1 MEEFKKFNVGDIV
14 TPKPAY
20 KYSGILLKIIEIE
33 IEENPFDYGIY
44 YKLLP
49 IDTTITPEIFNFFER
64 TTWYASQLNL
74 VVSSK
79 NILGKVSTNDICNEL
94 NSKIECLKRPDD
106 LCNIEVKECLEMIN
120 CDKILNLYEK
130 RELVR
135 INEKDKE
142 ERNEIMSQDVFYN
155 LTKSYEKQ
163 FLELFKNEFKRE
175 FKKENECYYSL
186 PIIYADETNQKLKEL
201 DTKTAAE
208 INELHERIQEV
219 ETRLSIVNDYDEA
232 VKILKKYNI
241 LDREGKIN
249 G

>member
-20 KYSGILLKIIEIE
+20 KYSGFLLKVIEIE
-33 IEENPFDYGIY
+33 LDYGIY

-64 TTWYASQLNL
+64 TTWHASELNL
-74 VVSSK
+74 VASSE
-79 NILGKVSTNDICNEL
+79 NILGKVSTSDVCNEFNFTTEGL
-94 NSKIECLKRPDD
+94 KISDD

-120 CDKILNLYEK
+120 CDKILNLYEERK
-130 RELVR
+130 LER
-135 INEKDKE
+135 IDKKSKE
-142 ERNEIMSQDVFYN
+142 EKNEIISQDVFYN
-155 LTKSYEKQ
+155 LTESYKKQ
-163 FLELFKNEFKRE
+163 FLELFKNEFK
-175 FKKENECYYSL
+175 KEYKDFFSL
-186 PIIYADETNQKLKEL
+186 PSVYTDETNQKLKEL
-201 DTKTAAE
+201 NTKMDAE
-208 INELHERIQEV
+208 IFELHERIQEV

>member
-14 TPKPAY
+14 TPKSAY
-20 KYSGILLKIIEIE
+20 KYSGFLLKVIEIE
-33 IEENPFDYGIY
+33 LDYGIY

-74 VVSSK
+74 VASSE
-79 NILGKVSTNDICNEL
+79 NILGKVLTSDVCNEL

-135 INEKDKE
+135 INEKNNE
-142 ERNEIMSQDVFYN
+142 EKNEIISQDVFYN
-155 LTKSYEKQ
+155 LTESYEKQ
-163 FLELFKNEFKRE
+163 FLELFKNEFK
-175 FKKENECYYSL
+175 KEYKDFFSL
-186 PIIYADETNQKLKEL
+186 PIVYTDETNQKLKEL

-208 INELHERIQEV
+208 IDELHEKIQEV

-232 VKILKKYNI
+232 VRILKKYNI

>member
-1 MEEFKKFNVGDIV
+1 M
-14 TPKPAY
+14 
-20 KYSGILLKIIEIE
+20 
-33 IEENPFDYGIY
+33 FD
-44 YKLLP
+44 
-49 IDTTITPEIFNFFER
+49 FFQESR
-64 TTWYASQLNL
+64 WYTFQLNL
-74 VVSSK
+74 VVSSE
-79 NILGKVSTNDICNEL
+79 NILGKVLTSDVCNEL

-130 RELVR
+130 RKLER
-135 INEKDKE
+135 IDKKSKE
-142 ERNEIMSQDVFYN
+142 EKNEIISQDVFYN
-155 LTKSYEKQ
+155 LTESYEKQ
-163 FLELFKNEFKRE
+163 FLELFKNEFK
-175 FKKENECYYSL
+175 KEYKDCFAL
-186 PIIYADETNQKLKEL
+186 PIVYTDETNQKLEEL
-201 DTKTAAE
+201 EAKTSAE